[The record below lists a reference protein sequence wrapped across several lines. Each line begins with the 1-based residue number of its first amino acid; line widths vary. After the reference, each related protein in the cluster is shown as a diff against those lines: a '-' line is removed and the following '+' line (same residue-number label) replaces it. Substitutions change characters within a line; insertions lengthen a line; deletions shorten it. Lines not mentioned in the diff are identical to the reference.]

1 MPSFNATG
9 KNLKKLIFP
18 AKTKNGIEV
27 TETASNFFGNTA
39 ATSGKNLQ
47 EIIIP
52 ESYEKLPQT
61 IFRNCSNLETIYL
74 YNTNLSNMSE
84 TSQNWSGC
92 TALQNIYVPAEAL
105 EDYKASS
112 FWKVKT
118 DCLKEIP
125 SEKEK

>member
-1 MPSFNATG
+1 M
-9 KNLKKLIFP
+9 
-18 AKTKNGIEV
+18 
-27 TETASNFFGNTA
+27 TEKRLRDYRTDFLVGLRETVLQ
-39 ATSGKNLQ
+39 KNLQ

-61 IFRNCSNLETIYL
+61 IFRNCLNLETIYL
-74 YNTNLSNMSE
+74 YNTNLSNMSG

-105 EDYKASS
+105 EEYKASS